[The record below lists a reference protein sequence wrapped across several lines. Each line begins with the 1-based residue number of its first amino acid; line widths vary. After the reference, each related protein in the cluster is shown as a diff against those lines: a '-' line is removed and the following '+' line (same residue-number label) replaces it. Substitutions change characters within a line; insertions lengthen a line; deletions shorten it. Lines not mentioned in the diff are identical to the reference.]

1 MKEKIKIGILGL
13 GLIGASILKSL
24 QDKDYEFYCVS
35 SSSYKKAKKYSNL
48 SSNDPEILKNA
59 DVVFVCSTIEK
70 TPSELEKLNKILNK
84 NTIVTDVS
92 SSKKQLIGKKY
103 KFNFI
108 LSHPMAGSEK
118 SGFDAGN
125 KNLFIGA
132 KWLIEK
138 NNKILE
144 KVIKDTGAIP
154 LKINMKNHDKLCAQ
168 ISHLPTLLSFLL
180 FDIADNS
187 ARQIASS
194 GFRDTTRL
202 AMTNS
207 HLILDMVKNNF
218 ENIEYYFNLMTKE
231 LNYLKNLSDDE
242 KIKVFSAISLERAKM
257 YDKNG
262 KNIFKI

>member
-1 MKEKIKIGILGL
+1 MKEKIKIGIVGL

-24 QDKDYEFYCVS
+24 QNKDYEFYCVS
-35 SSSYKKAKKYSNL
+35 SSSFKKAQKYSKI
-48 SSNDPEILKNA
+48 SSNNFEILKDT

-70 TPSELEKLNKILNK
+70 TPVVLEELNKILNK
-84 NTIVTDVS
+84 NTIVADVS

-125 KNLFIGA
+125 KDLFKGA

-144 KVIKDTGAIP
+144 KIIKDTGAIP

-168 ISHLPTLLSFLL
+168 ISHLPTLMSFLL
-180 FDIADNS
+180 FDITDDF

-207 HLILDMVKNNF
+207 HLILDMIKNNF
-218 ENIEYYFNLMTKE
+218 ENIEHYFNLVVEE

-242 KIKVFSAISLERAKM
+242 KIKVFSAISFERAKM
-257 YDKNG
+257 YDNNG